1 MKNFPFHI
9 AVWLLVAVTL
19 LSCNQ
24 TKYVPADEYLLNRA
38 KVEYSNK
45 KDIPEDEVQSYLRQT
60 PNNRVF
66 GLWKMGLGIY
76 NWSGLDTAK
85 WLNEKL
91 RKIGEEPVI
100 YDDQLTSVSAQQL
113 QLFFRNKGYF
123 NAVVET
129 KVKKAPNKKVDVR
142 YVVKENKPYY
152 LNNYSVN
159 IRNRELSA
167 IATDTA
173 RSVIRPHMLFDADV
187 LNSERDR
194 IAGKFRQSGYY
205 NFNKE
210 LLSYTADSTMNNHQV
225 NLSLGFRDFS
235 RQSGDSSIRFFF
247 KKYSI
252 RNVIFYA
259 NSEANL
265 ASDLNSVQ
273 NLDTVSKNNYVL
285 IGPKKKILKLDAL
298 IFNTYITP
306 GTEYNDAMVQKTYS
320 SLNTLPPVKYVN
332 ISFREVKDSLLDCYI
347 TIMPTKYMS
356 LSTEVEATYT
366 NGYWGMA
373 GNVSYLHRN
382 IFKGAE
388 SLSLSTRVAYE
399 LQDQVWAKE
408 WGINAGLKVP
418 RFIFPF
424 LSYDYKK
431 NIHASTTFLESF
443 SYQSIPNEF
452 ETQNIGLG
460 MKYTWIKQRYQH
472 AFDLFDLNYVT
483 FNISDNFKDEYLN
496 TGIFNKYYYSDHFI
510 MRMGYSGTYNGFNS
524 SRPLRNYSTS
534 RYSVEAAGNSLYLLN
549 KLIGTI
555 RESDG
560 SYKLFNIRYSQY
572 AKAEYNVTYNQ
583 IFDQSNRFVYHAG
596 LGIGIPYGNA
606 DVIPYEKRFY
616 SGGANSVRGWGE
628 SKLGPGVYKR
638 TTGTARDYNQAGDI
652 KLDLNM
658 EYRTKMIW
666 KLEGAFF
673 VDAGNIWTI
682 KKYDEQ
688 EGGQFQFGTFL
699 NQIAIAYG
707 AGLRFDFKFFIL
719 RFDMGVKLKDPTL
732 ARQEQ
737 WIVQPVWND
746 LAFHFAIGYPF

>member
-1 MKNFPFHI
+1 
-9 AVWLLVAVTL
+9 LLFGCWSQL
-19 LSCNQ
+19 RC
-24 TKYVPADEYLLNRA
+24 YPAIRRNMCRRTEYLLNRA

-320 SLNTLPPVKYVN
+320 SLNTLPP
-332 ISFREVKDSLLDCYI
+332 
-347 TIMPTKYMS
+347 
-356 LSTEVEATYT
+356 
-366 NGYWGMA
+366 
-373 GNVSYLHRN
+373 
-382 IFKGAE
+382 
-388 SLSLSTRVAYE
+388 
-399 LQDQVWAKE
+399 
-408 WGINAGLKVP
+408 
-418 RFIFPF
+418 
-424 LSYDYKK
+424 
-431 NIHASTTFLESF
+431 
-443 SYQSIPNEF
+443 
-452 ETQNIGLG
+452 
-460 MKYTWIKQRYQH
+460 
-472 AFDLFDLNYVT
+472 
-483 FNISDNFKDEYLN
+483 
-496 TGIFNKYYYSDHFI
+496 
-510 MRMGYSGTYNGFNS
+510 
-524 SRPLRNYSTS
+524 
-534 RYSVEAAGNSLYLLN
+534 
-549 KLIGTI
+549 
-555 RESDG
+555 
-560 SYKLFNIRYSQY
+560 
-572 AKAEYNVTYNQ
+572 
-583 IFDQSNRFVYHAG
+583 
-596 LGIGIPYGNA
+596 
-606 DVIPYEKRFY
+606 
-616 SGGANSVRGWGE
+616 
-628 SKLGPGVYKR
+628 
-638 TTGTARDYNQAGDI
+638 
-652 KLDLNM
+652 
-658 EYRTKMIW
+658 
-666 KLEGAFF
+666 
-673 VDAGNIWTI
+673 
-682 KKYDEQ
+682 
-688 EGGQFQFGTFL
+688 
-699 NQIAIAYG
+699 
-707 AGLRFDFKFFIL
+707 
-719 RFDMGVKLKDPTL
+719 
-732 ARQEQ
+732 
-737 WIVQPVWND
+737 
-746 LAFHFAIGYPF
+746 